1 MSPPPAVATEVI
13 EPSRVSR
20 RRGRILPFVLRKQI
34 EPPGQLSELLTTTQ
48 LPPADGAG
56 FVRSSYIR
64 RRKLGEILLDM
75 KAIEPA
81 DLIRALMLQKRF
93 SARLGDV
100 LVRRGLLDEA
110 TLAES
115 LGRQRAMGQAGPAPV
130 GCAASDKL
138 ARRLPMALA
147 LEFRA
152 LPWRRVGRMTLI
164 ATSRPEEL
172 DAFRARLP
180 PDLGPCLFAVVT
192 DSALEARMHA
202 VHGAALARAAECRV
216 PEPMSCRLWRARP
229 GAGLLALAVLSL
241 VLVACLWPIASLR
254 IATIL
259 GLCVMGANL
268 GLRVAT
274 LVALRRRPAGF
285 TSVRPMSEALRN
297 MPCISVLV
305 PLHREPDIAGP
316 LTERLSRLDYPRE
329 LLDICLVV
337 ESDDSET
344 LEALGRAHLPRWM
357 RVIPVPDGQPRTKPR
372 AMNYALNF
380 TRGAIVG
387 IYDAEDA
394 PAPDQLMK
402 VAVRFRAAPPRVA
415 CLQGMLDYYNP
426 TRNWMSRCFTIEY
439 AGWFRLMLPGIARLG
454 LVVPLGG
461 TTLFFRRD
469 ALDRVGG
476 WDAHNV
482 TEDADLGVRLAR
494 CGYRTE
500 LIDTTTLEEANASP
514 LAWVKQRSRWMKGYV
529 LTWAVH
535 SRNPVRLWRDLGPR
549 RFFGFHLLFM
559 GSILNAL
566 LMPVLWS
573 TAAMLFGWHHPI
585 LDVLPGNGVTFLSAL
600 FLTGMAVSMA
610 ISWLSCSAPHH
621 RRLRPWIPTLGLYF
635 PLASLALAKA
645 LFEIVLR
652 PFHWDKTVH
661 GQFGGTGTA
670 EITELER
677 ALGGPSRSP
686 ASAFGGSDRG

>member
-1 MSPPPAVATEVI
+1 MPPPPSATALEIRDAQDDAASGARVVPFVQRPLHLSEAPSFPPPDPPPAAG
-13 EPSRVSR
+13 PRFSRAPYVR
-20 RRGRILPFVLRKQI
+20 RP
-34 EPPGQLSELLTTTQ
+34 
-48 LPPADGAG
+48 
-56 FVRSSYIR
+56 
-64 RRKLGEILLDM
+64 KLGEILLEM
-75 KAIEPA
+75 GAIDPA
-81 DLIRALMLQKRF
+81 DLAQALMLQRRL

-100 LVRRGLLDEA
+100 LLRRGLLDEA
-110 TLAES
+110 TLAEA
-115 LGRQRAMGQAGPAPV
+115 LGRQRAMGQAGPAPQ
-130 GCAASDKL
+130 GCPAADAL
-138 ARRLPMALA
+138 ARRLPMQLA
-147 LEFRA
+147 LEYRA

-164 ATSRPEEL
+164 ATSRPEGV
-172 DAFRARLP
+172 DALRAKLP
-180 PDLGPCLFAVVT
+180 PDIGPCLFAVVT
-192 DSALEARMHA
+192 DSALEARMHE
-202 VHGAALARAAECRV
+202 VHGAELARTAECRV
-216 PEPMSCRLWRARP
+216 PEGLSCRLWRARP
-229 GAGLLALAVLSL
+229 GAALLALAL
-241 VLVACLWPIASLR
+241 VGLLLVAALWPMGTLR
-254 IATIL
+254 VATIL
-259 GLCVMGANL
+259 GLCVMASNL
-268 GLRVAT
+268 GLRVAA
-274 LVALRRRPAGF
+274 VIALRRRPSGF
-285 TSVRPMSEALRN
+285 ASVRPAGAAVRDL
-297 MPCISVLV
+297 PCISILV

-337 ESDDSET
+337 EADDIET
-344 LEALGRAHLPRWM
+344 LEALDRARLPEWM

-380 TRGAIVG
+380 TRGSVVG

-402 VAVRFRAAPPRVA
+402 VAVRFRAAPARVA

-439 AGWFRLMLPGIARLG
+439 ANWFRLVLPGIARLG

-469 ALDRVGG
+469 ALERVGG

-500 LIDTTTLEEANASP
+500 LIATTTLEEANASP

-535 SRNPVRLWRDLGPR
+535 ARNPLQLWSDLGPR
-549 RFFGFHLLFM
+549 RFFGFHLLFL

-573 TAAMLFGWHHPI
+573 TAVMLLGWHHPI
-585 LDVLPGNGVTFLSAL
+585 LDVLPGDGILALSGL
-600 FLTGMAVSMA
+600 FLLGMLVSLS
-610 ISWLSCSAPHH
+610 ITWLACAAPHH
-621 RRLRPWIPTLGLYF
+621 RRLRPWILTMGLYF
-635 PLASLALAKA
+635 PLATLALAKA

-652 PFHWDKTVH
+652 PFHWDKTTH
-661 GQFGGTGTA
+661 GTFGGTGSA
-670 EITELER
+670 DISELEQSLCDAVPPRR
-677 ALGGPSRSP
+677 AGDDRRA
-686 ASAFGGSDRG
+686 AS